1 MKIAIMGFGTVGSG
15 AYESLKNVSDVELV
29 RILARHGRPGYEELD
44 EMITP
49 NIEDIVNDGTIDLV
63 VETIGGIEPAASYVL
78 ACLNAGKHVV
88 TANKNLISARFDELM
103 AAAAANGVQ
112 LRFTSAVGGGIPW
125 LHNLLRTRRCDEII
139 SIKGI
144 VNGTCNYI
152 LDSMADKGVSFDE
165 CLKIAQ
171 DLGYAEA
178 DPSSDIE
185 GTDTLRKTVIS
196 SRLAFDTTITEDD
209 IPCYGIDTIDSCDIT
224 WMKEK
229 DLTCKLMMTARNT
242 VKGVTACVEPVL
254 LRSDSLESAV
264 KTNNNLITLTAKNL
278 GTQSFYG
285 QGAGSLPTGESVVH
299 DVMDIR
305 DGDKTYVA
313 FGDTAVK
320 CCEDTELHRYYI
332 RHDRMC
338 EHISPLI
345 DEHEEREGIFYCI
358 SKPITTAEMH
368 EIGHHRKERG
378 RKLFF
383 ARLPE
388 E

>member
-305 DGDKTYVA
+305 DGDKTYAA

>member
-49 NIEDIVNDGTIDLV
+49 NIEDIVNDGSIELV

-125 LHNLLRTRRCDEII
+125 LHNLLRTRRCDEITE
-139 SIKGI
+139 IKGI

-152 LDSMADKGVSFDE
+152 LDSMFDKGVSFDK

-196 SRLAFDTTITEDD
+196 AKLAFDSAIAEED
-209 IPCYGIDTIDSCDIT
+209 IPCYGIDTIDSCDIN

-229 DLTCKLMMTARNT
+229 ELTCKLMMTARNT
-242 VKGVTACVEPVL
+242 AQGVTACVEPVL
-254 LRSDSLESAV
+254 VRSDSLESAV
-264 KTNNNLITLTAKNL
+264 KTNNNLITLKGKNI

-285 QGAGSLPTGESVVH
+285 QGAGSLPTGESVVQ
-299 DVMDIR
+299 DVIDIM
-305 DGDKTYVA
+305 DGDRTYSSFVNS
-313 FGDTAVK
+313 AVNS
-320 CCEDTELHRYYI
+320 CEDNMPHRYYI

-345 DEHEEREGIFYCI
+345 DTYDEKDGVFYCI
-358 SKPITTAEMH
+358 SKPITAAEMH

-378 RKLFF
+378 KPLFF

>member
-196 SRLAFDTTITEDD
+196 SRLAFDTTITEGD

-242 VKGVTACVEPVL
+242 MKGVTACVEPVL

-305 DGDKTYVA
+305 DGDKTYAA

-320 CCEDTELHRYYI
+320 CCKDTELHRYYI